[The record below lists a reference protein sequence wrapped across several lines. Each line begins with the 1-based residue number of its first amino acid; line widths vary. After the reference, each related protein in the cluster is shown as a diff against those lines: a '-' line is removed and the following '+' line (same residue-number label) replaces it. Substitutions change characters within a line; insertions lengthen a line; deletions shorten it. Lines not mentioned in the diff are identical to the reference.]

1 MAESDFH
8 WREIIVPAYGPSILF
23 GLGKGAVLPIIAL
36 TAIDLNASHAV
47 SGFIV
52 ALVGLGSLINNMP
65 AAHITARLGERLAL
79 VGASV
84 FSMLGLLLCILARGP
99 TLLGVGVFMLGMS
112 TSVFYLARQ
121 TYLID
126 VVPVRLR
133 ARAFSMLGGTERIG
147 LFAGPFGAAA
157 IMHFMGLDGAYWLAI
172 VALAAAGMLSFAIP
186 DSRVAAPQRTTA
198 DGRPAPRTGGTDM
211 ISLARR
217 HRHVLLTLGMGVML
231 IGALRASRQVAV
243 PLWAEYIGLSPAATA
258 VVFGLISGIDM
269 LVFYPA
275 GKIMDEHGRLWV
287 ALPCTLLLGLSFVSI
302 PMTASLL
309 PFVLISAVMGFGN
322 GIGSGIVMTLGADAS
337 PAEGRTQFLGLW
349 RLISDIGTSSGPVL
363 LAGITAAASLAAG
376 IGIIGLSGF
385 VAAAIFWRHLPHGK
399 PAPGK
404 PAPDKA
410 APAGPVSNRSA
421 PRDGPDSE
429 DQQP

>member
-1 MAESDFH
+1 MAESDFR
-8 WREIIVPAYGPSILF
+8 WREVIIPAYGPSILF

-36 TAIDLNASHAV
+36 TAIDLNASHAL

-52 ALVGLGSLINNMP
+52 ALVGLGSLINNIP

-99 TLLGVGVFMLGMS
+99 ALLGVGVFMLGMS

-157 IMHFMGLDGAYWLAI
+157 IMHFMGLEGAYWLAI
-172 VALAAAGMLSFAIP
+172 VALAAAGALSFAIP
-186 DSRVAAPQRTTA
+186 DSSVASPRQQSA
-198 DGRPAPRTGGTDM
+198 DGRPVPANSTASNISM
-211 ISLARR
+211 IGLARQ
-217 HRHVLLTLGMGVML
+217 HRQVLLTLGMGVML

-337 PAEGRTQFLGLW
+337 PSQGRTQFLGLW

-376 IGIIGLSGF
+376 IGVIGLSGF

-399 PAPGK
+399 PTSK
-404 PAPDKA
+404 
-410 APAGPVSNRSA
+410 
-421 PRDGPDSE
+421 
-429 DQQP
+429 QL